1 MFSKLKTWM
10 RAAKARAFE
19 AVIDA
24 MGDGPRAVRPK
35 DLIGWFRQS
44 GYQVQQS
51 SDTPKKKS
59 L

>member
-1 MFSKLKTWM
+1 
-10 RAAKARAFE
+10 
-19 AVIDA
+19 VIDA